1 VRAEDPTFERNTDF
15 WRDMFNIVVG
25 ITWQV
30 SLVALP
36 MYIVIQKFRSAAITA
51 AIIAVTSIVLKFTW
65 YDHLKERE
73 AFGRRSAP
81 GPAAQPS
88 ATA

>member
-1 VRAEDPTFERNTDF
+1 
-15 WRDMFNIVVG
+15 MFNIVIG

-36 MYIVIQKFRSAAITA
+36 MYIVIQKFRSAAITG
-51 AIIAVTSIVLKFTW
+51 AIVAVTSIVLKFTW
-65 YDHLKERE
+65 YDHLRERE
-73 AFGRRSAP
+73 AFGRASTQNGATEP
-81 GPAAQPS
+81 V